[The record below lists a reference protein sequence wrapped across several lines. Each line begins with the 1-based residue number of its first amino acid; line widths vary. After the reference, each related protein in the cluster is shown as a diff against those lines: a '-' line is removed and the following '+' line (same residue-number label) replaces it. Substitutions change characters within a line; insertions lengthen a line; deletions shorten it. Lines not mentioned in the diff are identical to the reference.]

1 MKFQAPISV
10 AIAIAFGLIV
20 LLGYFIN
27 IPILSAFRNVFVQW
41 ALMLAAVAL
50 LVGVANI
57 FIVHWRKASR
67 REKGAS
73 SSIILIISLLITLV
87 VAGYF
92 GPTGS
97 WTMWI
102 FNYIQVPLE
111 SSLMALLA
119 IVLVYAGAKLFSRR
133 VNLFTLIFIGT
144 ALVMLLG
151 TAPLFGIELPGI
163 HGSNGIKNLISQI
176 PAVAGARGILLG
188 VALGTIATGLRIFL
202 GADRPYGG

>member
-1 MKFQAPISV
+1 MKFQLPISK

-20 LLGYFIN
+20 LMGYFIDVRL
-27 IPILSAFRNVFVQW
+27 LSAFRDVFVQW

-50 LVGVANI
+50 LVGVANLLS
-57 FIVHWRKASR
+57 VHWRKAR
-67 REKGAS
+67 KREEGAS
-73 SSIILIISLLITLV
+73 SSIILIISLLITLI

-119 IVLVYAGAKLFSRR
+119 IILIYAGAKLFGRR
-133 VNLFTLIFIGT
+133 VDLFTLIFIGT

-151 TAPLFGIELPGI
+151 AAPLFGIELPGI
-163 HGSNGIKNLISQI
+163 HGPNGIRNLISQI

-188 VALGTIATGLRIFL
+188 VALGTLATGLRIL
-202 GADRPYGG
+202 IGADRPYGG

>member
-1 MKFQAPISV
+1 MKFQIPFSK

-20 LLGYFIN
+20 LLGYFIFV
-27 IPILSAFRNVFVQW
+27 PLLSAFRDVFVQW
-41 ALMLAAVAL
+41 ALMVAAVAL
-50 LVGVANI
+50 LVGVANL
-57 FIVHWRKASR
+57 FSVHWRKAAR

-73 SSIILIISLLITLV
+73 SSIILLISLLITLV

-102 FNYIQVPLE
+102 FNYVQVPLE

-119 IVLVYAGAKLFSRR
+119 IVLIYAGAKLFGRR
-133 VNLFTLIFIGT
+133 VDLFTLIFIGT

-151 TAPLFGIELPGI
+151 AAPLFGIELPGI
-163 HGSNGIKNLISQI
+163 HGPNGFRNLISQV
-176 PAVAGARGILLG
+176 PAVGGARGILLG
-188 VALGTIATGLRIFL
+188 VALGTIATGLRIL
-202 GADRPYGG
+202 IGTDRPYGG